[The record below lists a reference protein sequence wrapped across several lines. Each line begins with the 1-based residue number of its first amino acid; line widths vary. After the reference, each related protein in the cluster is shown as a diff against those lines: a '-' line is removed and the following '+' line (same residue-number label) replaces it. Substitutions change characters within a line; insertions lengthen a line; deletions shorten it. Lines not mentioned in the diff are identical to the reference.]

1 MIKAVIFDMDG
12 VLVDNRDIHIDAFV
26 IFCKRYGCELSRTE
40 LLQHFGK
47 GNDEIMPVVLP
58 QHIIEEKGIEA
69 LADEKEEIYREIFE
83 QTIKPTPGLVEFIKD
98 LEANNIKRAVGS
110 SGQSA
115 NVNFVLEKCGI
126 STSFNGIANG
136 DMVTKCKPDPEVF
149 LLAAKLIDMKPEEC
163 VVIEDSFA
171 GIEAAHSAGM
181 KVIAMATTYS
191 QEELKSRSTFDLIV
205 DDFRGLTAET
215 LSKL

>member
-1 MIKAVIFDMDG
+1 MIKSVIFDMDG

-26 IFCKRYGCELSRTE
+26 VFCRRYGFEISKSE
-40 LLQHFGK
+40 LLKHFGK
-47 GNDEIMPVVLP
+47 GNDEILPVVLP
-58 QHIIEEKGIEA
+58 QYIIDEKGIEA

-83 QTIKPTPGLVEFIKD
+83 QTIKPTPGLIEFLED
-98 LEANNIKRAVGS
+98 LEKNNIKRAVGS

-126 STSFNGIANG
+126 ATCFNAIANG

-149 LLAAKLIDMKPEEC
+149 LLAAKLIDTKPKEC
-163 VVIEDSFA
+163 LVIEDSFA
-171 GIEAAHSAGM
+171 GIEAANAAGM

-191 QEELKSRSTFDLIV
+191 QEELKSRSRFDLIV
-205 DDFRGLTAET
+205 DDFRELTAST
-215 LSKL
+215 LLEL

>member
-1 MIKAVIFDMDG
+1 MVKTVIFDMDG
-12 VLVDNRDIHIDAFV
+12 VLVDNRDIHIEAFV
-26 IFCKRYGCELSRTE
+26 VFCKRYGIDISTTE
-40 LLQHFGK
+40 LLKHFGK
-47 GNDEIMPVVLP
+47 GNDEILPVVLP
-58 QHIIEEKGIEA
+58 QHIIDQKGLDV

-83 QTIKPTPGLVEFIKD
+83 KTIKPTSGLIEFLKD
-98 LEANNIKRAVGS
+98 LKKMGIKMGVGS

-115 NVNFVLEKCGI
+115 NVNFVLERCGI
-126 STSFNGIANG
+126 STFFDVIANG

-149 LLAAKLIDMKPEEC
+149 ILAANLLGTKPEEC

-191 QEELKSRSTFDLIV
+191 QEELKGQSKFDMIV
-205 DDFRGLTAET
+205 DDFRELTADIV
-215 LSKL
+215 SKI